1 MNPVNETALLHNYLL
16 VGGLLFAIGA
26 VGFLVR
32 RNLIVLFLCAE
43 MMLQGITVSLVAWG
57 RYYDDWGGQMLVLF
71 IIAVAAC
78 EAALAMTLIVTV
90 SRRNGQLDMV
100 LWQDL
105 REEGEPAYVDH
116 EVPEE
121 REEPPVWPV
130 LPQAGIQPE
139 VNEQEQLFRGPV

>member
-1 MNPVNETALLHNYLL
+1 MNELNEVALLHNYLI
-16 VGGLLFAIGA
+16 VGGLLFAIGM

-43 MMLQGITVSLVAWG
+43 MMLQGISVSLVAWA
-57 RYYDDWGGQMLVLF
+57 RYVDDWGGQMLVLF

-78 EAALAMTLIVTV
+78 EAAIAMTLILALA
-90 SRRNGQLDMV
+90 RRSNKLDMV

-105 REEGEPAYVDH
+105 REDDLPPYVDR

-121 REEPPVWPV
+121 RSPPVRWPS
-130 LPQAGIQPE
+130 LQPAGVQPP
-139 VNEQEQLFRGPV
+139 VDEQEPLHRSHV

>member
-1 MNPVNETALLHNYLL
+1 MSAVNETALLHNYLL
-16 VGGLLFAIGA
+16 IGGLLFVIGA
-26 VGFLVR
+26 VGFVVR

-57 RYYDDWGGQMLVLF
+57 RYYDDWGGQMLTLF
-71 IIAVAAC
+71 MIAVAAC
-78 EAALAMTLIVTV
+78 DAALAMTLIVTV
-90 SRRNGQLDMV
+90 SRRSGQLDMV

-121 REEPPVWPV
+121 RDEPAAWPV
-130 LPQAGIQPE
+130 LPRAGIEPE
-139 VNEQEQLFRGPV
+139 VNEQEQLYRGQV

>member
-1 MNPVNETALLHNYLL
+1 MSAVNETALLHNYLL
-16 VGGLLFAIGA
+16 IGGLLFAIGA

-57 RYYDDWGGQMLVLF
+57 RYYDDWGGQMLALF
-71 IIAVAAC
+71 MIAVAAC

-90 SRRNGQLDMV
+90 SRRSGQLDMV

-121 REEPPVWPV
+121 RDEPPVWPV
-130 LPQAGIQPE
+130 LTPAGIEPE
-139 VNEQEQLFRGPV
+139 VNEQEQLYRGQV